1 MTLVVPVVVVRHL
14 HIITIMVVLI
24 NVVVVMDNGHGLCR
38 GQVDDILKVKPGQRE
53 AISAESGQC

>member
-24 NVVVVMDNGHGLCR
+24 NVVVVMDMVFVLA
-38 GQVDDILKVKPGQRE
+38 KWM
-53 AISAESGQC
+53 IS